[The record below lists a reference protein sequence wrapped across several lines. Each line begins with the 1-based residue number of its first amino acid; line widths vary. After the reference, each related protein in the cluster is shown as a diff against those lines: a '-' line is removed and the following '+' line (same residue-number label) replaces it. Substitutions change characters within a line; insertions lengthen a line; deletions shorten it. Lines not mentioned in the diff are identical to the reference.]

1 MRREE
6 GGRAQEGWKDTICD
20 PYSFAHR
27 ASECST
33 FAMLISPYLQRT
45 GVLNSISDKC
55 GKSGCSLQSIS
66 ATGFLPPCPCR
77 DPALEPLNWK
87 LKRRWCRARER
98 EHAVPPPSQ
107 PFSLPP
113 WLITR
118 NNNEKE
124 ARSKTTNN
132 SRECKGI
139 GGNRGDD
146 EAERLP
152 QRRACKSL
160 RHVDRYPCTLPPMCR
175 SSSCRTHLHGRRR
188 GWRPPQA
195 PRRSPPCGTP
205 YLSRPQSKKRGSQ
218 AVHDPSQRTHK
229 VLVWSKRGKK
239 TPDEQQPPLS
249 VCRGTALA
257 VICLTR
263 QTDRQTDRSFITDPT
278 PQNLCPDAIVGSQ
291 HQRVLST
298 RPEVTK
304 IQCRCAHLLGK
315 ACGNALWPSRS
326 RLSRAPRRSSGK
338 TPAKK

>member
-1 MRREE
+1 MERHNLRPVCVRSQ
-6 GGRAQEGWKDTICD
+6 GFRVQHIRDANLAV
-20 PYSFAHR
+20 FAAHR
-27 ASECST
+27 RAEFNQTS
-33 FAMLISPYLQRT
+33 
-45 GVLNSISDKC
+45 V
-55 GKSGCSLQSIS
+55 GKQD
-66 ATGFLPPCPCR
+66 AVYRAFLPHVSFPCPCR

-113 WLITR
+113 GLITR

-139 GGNRGDD
+139 GGNRGGD

-152 QRRACKSL
+152 QRRACKFL

-205 YLSRPQSKKRGSQ
+205 YLSRPQSKERGSQ

-239 TPDEQQPPLS
+239 TPSSSPLS
-249 VCRGTALA
+249 PSGWGRRGTALA
-257 VICLTR
+257 VICLTNPSCR
-263 QTDRQTDRSFITDPT
+263 FPY
-278 PQNLCPDAIVGSQ
+278 LKK
-291 HQRVLST
+291 VLST
-298 RPEVTK
+298 RLRVTK
-304 IQCRCAHLLGK
+304 IHAVALTFSAKHAAMHCGRHARDYRGLRGVHRERLL
-315 ACGNALWPSRS
+315 
-326 RLSRAPRRSSGK
+326 
-338 TPAKK
+338 